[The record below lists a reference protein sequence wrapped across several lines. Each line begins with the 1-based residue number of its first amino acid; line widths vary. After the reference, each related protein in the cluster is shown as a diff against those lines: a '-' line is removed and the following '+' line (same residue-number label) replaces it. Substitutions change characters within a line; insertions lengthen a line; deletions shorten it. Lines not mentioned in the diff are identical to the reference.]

1 MDETIMGAL
10 RINIQIAISSLTKLI
25 NSSNV
30 TQNQPYASL
39 PEFEETTLDLYRLP
53 ITTDS
58 NQLAPVYIET
68 TKTKNSSHPNMTS
81 ASSANSSN
89 QMDTLFSIIK
99 DTGSDTSSL
108 SSTLPM
114 MNSTAMISE
123 GDMTISIGV
132 SVASVINL
140 FSSFVKIF

>member
-1 MDETIMGAL
+1 
-10 RINIQIAISSLTKLI
+10 
-25 NSSNV
+25 
-30 TQNQPYASL
+30 
-39 PEFEETTLDLYRLP
+39 
-53 ITTDS
+53 
-58 NQLAPVYIET
+58 
-68 TKTKNSSHPNMTS
+68 
-81 ASSANSSN
+81 
-89 QMDTLFSIIK
+89 MDTLFSIIK